1 VESDGECRFA
11 LPRTRPPPENRHRNQ
26 IDDESWVVGAKV
38 TNGLVCIVANSAKF
52 TVLEDD
58 RKLLRENSAA
68 LFERSDL

>member
-1 VESDGECRFA
+1 MGNAGLHCHEPA
-11 LPRTRPPPENRHRNQ
+11 HLQKIRHRNQ
-26 IDDESWVVGAKV
+26 IDDESWVVGAEV

-68 LFERSDL
+68 LFKRSDL